1 LDRGRIGGPAGLGR
15 RLRDGAGE
23 GNIMMA
29 RMKALEDFGRKFSN
43 RREWRE
49 VLSAVQCSVKYPAVL
64 NALRAS
70 ACLFNDTVVARVTT
84 PAVLT
89 ERIK

>member
-1 LDRGRIGGPAGLGR
+1 
-15 RLRDGAGE
+15 
-23 GNIMMA
+23 MMA

-43 RREWRE
+43 RREWRDF
-49 VLSAVQCSVKYPAVL
+49 VSAVQCSVNYPVVL

-70 ACLFNDTVVARVTT
+70 AWLFNDSVVARVTA